1 MPKLN
6 TFGIAQ
12 LPSGPLPATVPKASL
27 AIVSGYSVKDDNR
40 SLLASDNATRRWV
53 ACARH
58 MLQESWAHILRHNE
72 NVRVIN
78 IADVPAADALERQWK
93 KLAGFIAAADTNAS
107 LVVWHDGDA
116 MPLPRGELVQR
127 ARLIAAAQPTTDVW
141 VPPGEVG
148 LYKLPLM
155 LRDDDFWGDE
165 LRKVARDVR
174 ALQGQRMH
182 SISMHTGVMLMR
194 GAAARQ
200 LAQQVLERFYD
211 ATEAAKGEGPLIKF
225 MLNRSVPGDFYGGGE
240 QGPINWYLL
249 SQMADRTRVI
259 PWLQRDRGLNDCGR
273 PWIYPVR
280 HPSIIHFSAC
290 GRTHENSLRCHAE
303 LCEDAAPAPDSA
315 ASSAASSPLAPRATR
330 QASSPLEPRT
340 RGPALQPARIKPP
353 SASSGFSPGFG
364 WLRRYDAAEATRLM
378 GGGGSLQL
386 RLRHQVPSWSAR
398 EFAEHCAG
406 SDAVHANSRSRRH
419 GSLCIALRNG
429 TVREDAVQ
437 WTCSRLPMHHHRQ
450 WHALF
455 ANYSRS
461 QYCVCSFSATRTDC
475 VPTFNPHARYPGGP
489 GSCDVFDETPRSF
502 GSGPSGSAPWW
513 DG

>member
-1 MPKLN
+1 MPMPKRK

-12 LPSGPLPATVPKASL
+12 LPSGPLPATVPTVSV

-58 MLQESWAHILRHNE
+58 MLQESWAHLLKHNE

-155 LRDDDFWGDE
+155 LRDDDFWGDD
-165 LRKVARDVR
+165 LLKVARDVR

-200 LAQQVLERFYD
+200 LAQQVLSRFYD

-225 MLNRSVPGDFYGGGE
+225 MLNRSLPRDFYGGGE

-249 SQMADRTRVI
+249 SQMASRTRII

-280 HPSIIHFSAC
+280 QPSIIHFSAC

-315 ASSAASSPLAPRATR
+315 ASSP
-330 QASSPLEPRT
+330 
-340 RGPALQPARIKPP
+340 
-353 SASSGFSPGFG
+353 
-364 WLRRYDAAEATRLM
+364 
-378 GGGGSLQL
+378 
-386 RLRHQVPSWSAR
+386 
-398 EFAEHCAG
+398 
-406 SDAVHANSRSRRH
+406 
-419 GSLCIALRNG
+419 
-429 TVREDAVQ
+429 
-437 WTCSRLPMHHHRQ
+437 
-450 WHALF
+450 
-455 ANYSRS
+455 
-461 QYCVCSFSATRTDC
+461 
-475 VPTFNPHARYPGGP
+475 
-489 GSCDVFDETPRSF
+489 
-502 GSGPSGSAPWW
+502 
-513 DG
+513 

>member
-194 GAAARQ
+194 GAA
-200 LAQQVLERFYD
+200 
-211 ATEAAKGEGPLIKF
+211 
-225 MLNRSVPGDFYGGGE
+225 
-240 QGPINWYLL
+240 
-249 SQMADRTRVI
+249 
-259 PWLQRDRGLNDCGR
+259 
-273 PWIYPVR
+273 
-280 HPSIIHFSAC
+280 
-290 GRTHENSLRCHAE
+290 
-303 LCEDAAPAPDSA
+303 
-315 ASSAASSPLAPRATR
+315 
-330 QASSPLEPRT
+330 
-340 RGPALQPARIKPP
+340 
-353 SASSGFSPGFG
+353 
-364 WLRRYDAAEATRLM
+364 
-378 GGGGSLQL
+378 
-386 RLRHQVPSWSAR
+386 SAR
-398 EFAEHCAG
+398 LLPLQT
-406 SDAVHANSRSRRH
+406 H
-419 GSLCIALRNG
+419 GSLGSRFRVNTWWSWHCRACIGRKN
-429 TVREDAVQ
+429 
-437 WTCSRLPMHHHRQ
+437 
-450 WHALF
+450 
-455 ANYSRS
+455 NY
-461 QYCVCSFSATRTDC
+461 
-475 VPTFNPHARYPGGP
+475 
-489 GSCDVFDETPRSF
+489 
-502 GSGPSGSAPWW
+502 
-513 DG
+513 